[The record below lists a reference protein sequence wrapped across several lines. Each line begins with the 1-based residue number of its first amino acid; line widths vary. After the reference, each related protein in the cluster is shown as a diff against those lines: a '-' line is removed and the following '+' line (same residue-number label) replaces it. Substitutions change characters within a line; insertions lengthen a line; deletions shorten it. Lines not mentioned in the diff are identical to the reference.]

1 MKTALIIGGGFT
13 GCAAA
18 HLLGEEGGWDV
29 TLLEAAPFLGAGNRT
44 QYYGGHPYTFGPR
57 HFLTQDVKIY
67 EYLNGIVP
75 LRSCANHEFVT
86 YVEQDS
92 RFYSYPIHRDDIA
105 EMPDRTQIE
114 SEMNALNL
122 QGLARLSEEETGK
135 LDDAAFRRLN
145 IAEDARNFEEYWVY
159 SIGQTLYDKFV
170 DTYSKKMWQL
180 DDNKLIDDFS
190 WSPKGVNI
198 KEGGRAAW
206 NTAISGYPVAY
217 NGYDDYFRIATADTK
232 VLLSTRAEAYD
243 IPNRTVV
250 IDGEKQTFDV
260 IINTIS
266 PDILFEKCHGEL
278 PYVGRDLFPIVLPVE
293 QALPGNIF
301 FCYYANAEPFT
312 RIVEYKKFT
321 LHKSPT
327 TLITL
332 EIPST
337 RNKHYPLPIETE
349 KAKAQK
355 YFDEMPDGVFS
366 IGRAGSYHYNV
377 DIDDAIDHAFKTVD
391 ALNS

>member
-13 GCAAA
+13 GCASA
-18 HLLGEEGGWDV
+18 HLLSQLGGWDI

-44 QYYGGHPYTFGPR
+44 QFYGGHPYTFGPR

-67 EYLNGIVP
+67 EYLNAIVP

-86 YVEQDS
+86 YVEQDEQ
-92 RFYSYPIHRDDIA
+92 FYSYPIHRDDIPT
-105 EMPDRTQIE
+105 MPDAPQIQQE
-114 SEMNALNL
+114 LNALNL
-122 QGLARLSEEETGK
+122 QGLARLSEDERSK

-145 IAEDARNFEEYWVY
+145 IAADAKDFEEYWIY
-159 SIGQTLYDKFV
+159 SIGRTLYDKFV
-170 DTYSKKMWQL
+170 DTYSKKMWQVE
-180 DDNKLIDDFS
+180 DNKLIDDFS

-217 NGYDDYFRIATADTK
+217 NGYDDYFRISTAD
-232 VLLSTRAEAYD
+232 VNVRLSTRAEAYD
-243 IPNRTVV
+243 IPAREVV
-250 IDGEKQTFDV
+250 IEGERQKFDV

-266 PDILFEKCHGEL
+266 PDILFDFSHGEL
-278 PYVGRDLFPIVLPVE
+278 PYVGRDLLPIVLPVE
-293 QALPGNIF
+293 HALPDNTF
-301 FCYYANAEPFT
+301 FVYYAGNEPFT
-312 RIVEYKKFT
+312 RMVEYKKFT
-321 LHKSPT
+321 LHKAPT
-327 TLITL
+327 TLVTL
-332 EIPST
+332 EIPSA
-337 RNKHYPLPIETE
+337 RNKHYPLPMESE

-355 YFDEMPDGVFS
+355 YFDEMPDEVFS

-391 ALNS
+391 ALTS

>member
-18 HLLGEEGGWDV
+18 HLLAEDGGWDV

-44 QYYGGHPYTFGPR
+44 QFYGGHPYTFGPR
-57 HFLTQDVKIY
+57 HFLTQDERIY
-67 EYLNGIVP
+67 EYLHAIVP

-86 YVEQDS
+86 YVEQDAA
-92 RFYSYPIHRDDIA
+92 FYSYPIHRDDIPG
-105 EMPDRTQIE
+105 MPDGEKIQQE
-114 SEMNALNL
+114 LGALNL
-122 QGLARLSEEETGK
+122 QGLARLSEEEKGE

-145 IAEDARNFEEYWVY
+145 VAADAKNFEEYWVY

-217 NGYDDYFRIATADTK
+217 NGYDDYFRISTADTN

-243 IPNRTVV
+243 IPNRSVV
-250 IDGEKQTFDV
+250 IDGEQRQFDV
-260 IINTIS
+260 IVNTIS
-266 PDILFEKCHGEL
+266 PDILFNKCHGEL
-278 PYVGRDLFPIVLPVE
+278 PYVGRDLLPIVLPVE

-301 FCYYANAEPFT
+301 FAYYANAEPFT
-312 RIVEYKKFT
+312 RMVEYKKFT

-327 TLITL
+327 TLVTL

-337 RNKHYPLPIETE
+337 RNKHYPLPIESE

-355 YFDEMPDGVFS
+355 YFDEMPDEVFS

-391 ALNS
+391 ALKS